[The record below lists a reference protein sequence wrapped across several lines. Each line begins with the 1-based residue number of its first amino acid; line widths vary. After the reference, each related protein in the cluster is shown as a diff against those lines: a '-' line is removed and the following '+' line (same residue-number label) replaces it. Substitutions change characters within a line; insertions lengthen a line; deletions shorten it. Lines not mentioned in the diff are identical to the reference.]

1 MSKRGTVKF
10 FDATKGFGFIK
21 EEGGSEDY
29 FVHATGINQPIA
41 DGDEVTFELKDGK
54 RGLNAVNVSKI

>member
-21 EEGGSEDY
+21 EEGTRDGLQELVEGKY
-29 FVHATGINQPIA
+29 VVEYNAGLGITA
-41 DGDEVTFELKDGK
+41 KGLKEVK
-54 RGLNAVNVSKI
+54 NS